1 MYSSVIP
8 KDVQDYLDH
17 ASRHDLRTASIV
29 PRFAC
34 QIFNSS
40 WDQFVELWAPRVYQ
54 FVEHALGPYATP
66 PLPLILKMPD
76 GQHSAGA
83 TASFAPA
90 TGQVRLAS
98 SVEGK
103 AGQTLEKLC
112 HEFIHGAL
120 AAFPD
125 GDPFYEEAQVDLAT
139 WVCAHAPTW
148 KPYSEEMISAAAFNI
163 ANRRDRALRSAS
175 DYDAKRYAGGI
186 YAMLK
191 YGPHIVSELRLKKAE
206 NNLRW

>member
-1 MYSSVIP
+1 MIP
-8 KDVQDYLDH
+8 KDVQEYLDH
-17 ASRHDLRTASIV
+17 ASRRDLRTAGIV

-34 QIFNSS
+34 RIFNSS

-125 GDPFYEEAQVDLAT
+125 DDGWGTEGYVDHST
-139 WVCAHAPTW
+139 WVCAHAPMW
-148 KPYSEEMISAAAFNI
+148 EPYREEMIQAAELNI
-163 ANRRDRALRSAS
+163 KNRRDRAFSGQTRT
-175 DYDAKRYAGGI
+175 DKQRWAGGL
-186 YAMLK
+186 YASLV
-191 YGPHIVSELRLKKAE
+191 YGPHIVSILRSRKME
-206 NNLRW
+206 GNLIW